1 MIFMN
6 SDEHFQHVVVLY
18 KIIVIIYIFSNI
30 YNLKLSYITHLRLKE
45 HKFKLHKIFTEKNN
59 KYHIIIYFH

>member
-45 HKFKLHKIFTEKNN
+45 HKFKLHKIFT
-59 KYHIIIYFH
+59 